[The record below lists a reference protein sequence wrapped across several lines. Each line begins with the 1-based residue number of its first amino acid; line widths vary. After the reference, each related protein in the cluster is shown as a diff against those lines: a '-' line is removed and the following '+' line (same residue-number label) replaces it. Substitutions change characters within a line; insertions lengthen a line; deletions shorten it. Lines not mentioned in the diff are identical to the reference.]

1 MTKIP
6 VLKLIEQFQI
16 MAREKWSYV
25 WGAASKGIVDCSGA
39 FVYAYSV
46 FTMKIPHGSNAIAR
60 KHCGQ
65 MMPISAAEPGMVAFK
80 AHPPEEDG
88 WDLPETYNRDPDR
101 NDYYHMGLVG
111 PDKKT
116 VLNAASTSQGFITSK
131 LDNTWDYVAYLDDVD
146 YGDQKEVVEAI
157 PLKTAIVVAPSGTTV
172 NMRKE
177 ANLKSG
183 LVDRV
188 AVGTEVLVMQDK
200 GEWMEILK
208 GSKQGWMMSNY
219 LEYTDLPDDT
229 SPVIGGAALDQVM
242 NVHDDLLDL
251 KADLKNIID
260 KVASLAGIA
269 G

>member
-1 MTKIP
+1 MN
-6 VLKLIEQFQI
+6 L
-16 MAREKWSYV
+16 
-25 WGAASKGIVDCSGA
+25 
-39 FVYAYSV
+39 
-46 FTMKIPHGSNAIAR
+46 
-60 KHCGQ
+60 
-65 MMPISAAEPGMVAFK
+65 
-80 AHPPEEDG
+80 
-88 WDLPETYNRDPDR
+88 
-101 NDYYHMGLVG
+101 
-111 PDKKT
+111 
-116 VLNAASTSQGFITSK
+116 
-131 LDNTWDYVAYLDDVD
+131 
-146 YGDQKEVVEAI
+146 
-157 PLKTAIVVAPSGTTV
+157 
-172 NMRKE
+172 RKE